1 MSAPSLDAI
10 AELLLTEATRH
21 GATAA
26 DVVVVEGDSL
36 MVGVRLGQ
44 VEKVQRARAKH
55 LGLRAFAGDRSA
67 ILSTSD
73 FTHASLLQL
82 SEDAVALARV
92 TAPDPF
98 SGLPE
103 ADQLSRGAPDL
114 DLFDPTIGAVTAEQA
129 TEWCQAAEAAARDA
143 DPRITNSEGAEFDGG
158 AHLVVYAASN
168 GFRGSYRSSSCSLSC
183 VPVASQD
190 GAMERDHWYS
200 VKRHLAKLDSPESIG
215 RTAAA
220 RALRRLG
227 ARQVSTREVPVVFDP
242 DMAGSL
248 LRHLA
253 GAVSGG
259 SIYRGLSFLTGKL
272 GETIAPAGFSIF
284 DDGTLADGLASK
296 PFDGEGLATRR
307 TPVVEGGVLT
317 NYLCDTYSAR
327 KLKMH
332 STGNA
337 SRSVA
342 DSPHVSPTNFYLPAG
357 DTTPEAIIGSVK
369 DGLYVTE
376 LMGFGV
382 NAITGDYSRGAS
394 GMWIENGQ
402 LTYPVSEI
410 TIAGNLLQMLQ
421 DIEVVGSDL
430 VMRNSVAA
438 PTLKIA
444 KLTVAGN

>member
-1 MSAPSLDAI
+1 MSAPALDSL
-10 AELLLTEATRH
+10 AELLLSEAKRN

-36 MVGVRLGQ
+36 TVGVRLGE
-44 VEKVQRARAKH
+44 VEKVSRARAKH

-67 ILSTSD
+67 ILSTAD
-73 FTHASLLQL
+73 FADAGLRQL
-82 SEDAVALARV
+82 AADAVALARV

-98 SGLPE
+98 SGLPDA
-103 ADQLSRGAPDL
+103 ADLSSAPPML
-114 DLFDPTIGAVTAEQA
+114 DLFDAAVGEVTAEQA

-143 DPRITNSEGAEFDGG
+143 DPRITNSEGAEFDAG

-183 VPVASQD
+183 VPVASQN

-200 VKRHLAKLDSPESIG
+200 VQRHLAKLDSPESIG
-215 RTAAA
+215 RIAAA
-220 RALRRLG
+220 RAVRRLG
-227 ARQVSTREVPVVFDP
+227 ARQVGTQEVPVVFDP

-272 GETIAPAGFSIF
+272 GERIAPPFLYVY
-284 DDGTLADGLASK
+284 DDGLLAGGLATK

-307 TPVVEGGVLT
+307 TPVIERGVLT
-317 NYLCDTYSAR
+317 SYLCDTYSAR
-327 KLKMH
+327 KLNLR

-337 SRSVA
+337 GRSVA
-342 DSPHVSPTNFYLPAG
+342 DSPHVSPTNFFLPAG
-357 DTTPEAIIGSVK
+357 ETTPEAIIGSVTN
-369 DGLYVTE
+369 GLYVTE

-382 NAITGDYSRGAS
+382 NATTGDYSRGA
-394 GMWIENGQ
+394 GGLWIENGQ

-410 TIAGNLLQMLQ
+410 TIAGNLLQMFK
-421 DIEVVGSDL
+421 DIEIVGSDL
-430 VMRNSVAA
+430 VLRNSVAS

-444 KLTVAGN
+444 KMTVAGN